1 MNNLE
6 WWFDLFVFCKK
17 KMGVPSVCRCTNE
30 YPSFLSYYCEWFDDD
45 SEIFWF
51 QKFKKIVRENFKLMD
66 TDDMDYDAV
75 KEICRSQVK
84 DMYAVALICY
94 DHNETYYRE
103 QVMTWVDLA
112 QGKSRCSREMRFLR
126 NRWYYISSRL

>member
-1 MNNLE
+1 
-6 WWFDLFVFCKK
+6 
-17 KMGVPSVCRCTNE
+17 
-30 YPSFLSYYCEWFDDD
+30 
-45 SEIFWF
+45 
-51 QKFKKIVRENFKLMD
+51 MD

-94 DHNETYYRE
+94 DHNQTYFRE

-112 QGKSRCSREMRFLR
+112 QGELRSDREISFLR
-126 NRWYYISSRL
+126 NRFYYYILSRL

>member
-1 MNNLE
+1 M
-6 WWFDLFVFCKK
+6 FVLQKENGF
-17 KMGVPSVCRCTNE
+17 SVMMSL
-30 YPSFLSYYCEWFDDD
+30 YGFSSQFLSYYCEWFDDD

-51 QKFKKIVRENFKLMD
+51 RKFKKIVKENFKLMD

-94 DHNETYYRE
+94 DHNQTYFRE

-112 QGKSRCSREMRFLR
+112 QGE
-126 NRWYYISSRL
+126 